1 MSKHHLISE
10 LSEEQL
16 DELLAYA
23 PDFSDRNLE
32 NIKRLSLEKINT
44 PVSERSMGETSCQ
57 VSTQKIETSLRR
69 SFSMK
74 KLFAIAAAAV
84 FLLATATT
92 IFAATG
98 GLEAFLFRFNP
109 NFGEFAIAPLEP
121 AYAESQGIRIEAVG
135 AQQIGHVVLVYM
147 TVQDISG
154 ENRLTRHMSADL
166 EIFVDGEFMNG
177 PSSRRSL
184 NFDRATNTR
193 YSEMIMVGEAGM
205 PKAENIELRVRR
217 IICMEHSGPIRTV
230 IEGDW
235 SMIVNTSDLG
245 LRPITWTDIPAG
257 SIHYEYI
264 SLSPFG
270 LQMVGSHSYDTS
282 DLRNFPFFEVE
293 IELENRR
300 RNLRLP
306 GGGGGFGPDCF
317 SNFRFA
323 EAPIDLGMVTAVVIN
338 GERIPIPVE

>member
-1 MSKHHLISE
+1 MSKQNLIFDF
-10 LSEEQL
+10 SEEQL

-23 PDFSDRNLE
+23 PSFSEKNIE
-32 NIKRLSLEKINT
+32 NIKRLSLEKINSQES
-44 PVSERSMGETSCQ
+44 P
-57 VSTQKIETSLRR
+57 IRR
-69 SFSMK
+69 NFSMK
-74 KLFAIAAAAV
+74 KVFSLVAAAV

-98 GLEAFLFRFNP
+98 GLETFLSRFNP

-147 TVQDISG
+147 IMQDISG
-154 ENRLTRHMSADL
+154 ENRLTRYMSADL
-166 EIFVDGEFMNG
+166 EIFIDGEFMNG
-177 PSSRRSL
+177 PSRRRPL

-193 YSEMIMVGEAGM
+193 YFEMIMVGEVGM
-205 PKAENIELRVRR
+205 PKAENIELRVGR

-245 LRPITWTDIPAG
+245 IRPITWTDIPAG
-257 SIHYEYI
+257 SFYYKYI

-282 DLRNFPFFEVE
+282 DLRNFPIFQVE

-300 RNLRLP
+300 RNLRMV
-306 GGGGGFGPDCF
+306 GGGGGFGADTF
-317 SNFRFA
+317 SNFQFA
-323 EAPIDLGMVTAVVIN
+323 DTPIDLDMVVAVIIN
-338 GERIPIPVE
+338 GVRIPVPAE